1 MSIQR
6 GAELFTIPNADMRI
20 FPGDIIGVVGTE
32 EQIQNLLPVIEDS
45 EEDANMAHVTDEKEI
60 NFTHIE
66 VVEGSVLIGKTSA
79 TARLREDYSSLLVA
93 IQSGN
98 NYKIPTGEEIFNV
111 GDILWLV
118 GNSKKLSQIKN

>member
-1 MSIQR
+1 
-6 GAELFTIPNADMRI
+6 
-20 FPGDIIGVVGTE
+20 
-32 EQIQNLLPVIEDS
+32 
-45 EEDANMAHVTDEKEI
+45 MAHVTDEKEI

-98 NYKIPTGEEIFNV
+98 NYKKPTGEEIFNV